1 MPISSLFPGN
11 HLQPLVGIAKLAAE
25 GEAISEGHNVEYLTI
40 ENRSVLTR
48 CQSPRMPFEWMI
60 NPYRGCE
67 FACKYCYARYTHEF
81 MELRDSADFER
92 KIFVKQHISRE
103 LHRELKRVKPG
114 EQIAIGTATDPYQ
127 PAERKFGVTRAVL
140 EQLAQHDGLELG
152 LVTKS
157 TLVLRDLELLQVI
170 SQKSRLSICV
180 TVTTMNTDLARALEP
195 RAPRPDL
202 RMLAVQRLSSAG
214 IRAGVNIAPVLPGIT
229 DSPAD
234 LDQLVAAAA
243 NAGAKFAWSNALFL
257 KDCSARVFLPF
268 VQEKFPH
275 LVNLYKQ
282 RFEKKSFLPAAYS
295 NRVRDLVRK
304 SCLRHN
310 LGDGRE
316 KWRERLRPLPTAES
330 PSGSQLALFH

>member
-1 MPISSLFPGN
+1 MAISSLFPGN
-11 HLQPLVGIAKLAAE
+11 HLSPLVGIAKLAAE
-25 GEAISEGHNVEYLTI
+25 GEAISEGHNVEYLTL

-127 PAERKFGVTRAVL
+127 PAERKFGATRAVL
-140 EQLAQHDGLELG
+140 EQLAQHEGLEVG

-202 RMLAVQRLSSAG
+202 RMLAVQRLNSAG

-229 DSPAD
+229 DAPAD
-234 LDQLVAAAA
+234 LDALVEAAAK
-243 NAGAKFAWSNALFL
+243 AGAKFVWSNALFL
-257 KDCSARVFLPF
+257 KDCSAKVFLPF
-268 VQEKFPH
+268 VEEKFPH

-282 RFEKKSFLPAAYS
+282 RFEKASFLPAAYS
-295 NRVRDLVRK
+295 DRMRNLVK
-304 SCLRHN
+304 KFCAKYH
-310 LGDGRE
+310 LGNGEE
-316 KWRERLRPLPTAES
+316 KWRERSDHSPRAES
-330 PSGSQLALFH
+330 PSVAQLALFH